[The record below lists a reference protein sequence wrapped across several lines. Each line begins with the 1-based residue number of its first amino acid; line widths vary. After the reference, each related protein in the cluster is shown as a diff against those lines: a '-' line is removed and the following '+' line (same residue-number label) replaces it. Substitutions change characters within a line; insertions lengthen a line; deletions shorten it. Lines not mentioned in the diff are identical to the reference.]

1 MLEFWQNL
9 PLHLNPII
17 FSIGHFSLRW
27 YSLGYILALITIY
40 LFLKKELQHRGKT
53 SMLTIDQ
60 LENIL
65 LFSFLGALLGGRIGY
80 VLFYDWPNFIAHP
93 WKTVLPFSGDGS
105 FIGFYGM
112 SFHGGLVG
120 AILFG
125 WLATRKYGLDF
136 YKILNFIIPAFPLGY
151 FWGRMGNFMNGEL
164 YGRFTESKIG
174 MHFENDN
181 WTRIAEL
188 TGGNSLR
195 HPSQLYEAL
204 GEGIILFFILFYFSK
219 KKAWQNKLFPLF
231 LIGYGAIRFIIEFF
245 RQPDAQLGFVFL
257 GWMTMGQVLCVVMMI
272 TGVISLIYN
281 YSRLTK
287 NNS

>member
-9 PLHLNPII
+9 PLHINPII
-17 FSIGHFSLRW
+17 FSMGSFSLRW
-27 YSLGYILALITIY
+27 YSLGYILALITIN
-40 LFLKKELQHRGKT
+40 LFLKKRLKQHRGST
-53 SMLTIDQ
+53 SVLTTSR

-65 LFSFLGALLGGRIGY
+65 LFGFLGALLGGRIGY
-80 VLFYDWPNFIAHP
+80 ILFYDWSNFIIHP
-93 WKTVLPFSGDGS
+93 WQTLSPFSGDGN
-105 FIGFYGM
+105 FVGFYGM

-120 AILFG
+120 TILFG
-125 WLATRKYGLDF
+125 WLATRKYDLDF

-164 YGRFTESKIG
+164 YGRITESKLG
-174 MHFENDN
+174 MYFTNKDKQLG
-181 WTRIAEL
+181 I
-188 TGGNSLR
+188 LR

-245 RQPDAQLGFVFL
+245 RQPDTQLGFVLL
-257 GWMTMGQVLCVVMMI
+257 GWMTMGQVLCVLMMI
-272 TGVISLIYN
+272 TGIVILIYK
-281 YSRLTK
+281 YGKLTK